1 MSDVRV
7 RDYLAYSKWLLVGW
21 AAGLLVGWMLDR
33 YFSFGNPVLEGL
45 SRFIVGYGDTIGA
58 SLGMLVGRLRA
69 RRKSHAETFWLG
81 TVLGTLVGPLVHFVM
96 LRLGFSSAG
105 VPGALIAVA
114 YSNAD
119 NWGGVLSSFLSARPG
134 NTLAGALAKL
144 YQDKFVVANIAV
156 LLLLL
161 GLAIAIRLAGFAPTS
176 YLSTAIEGA
185 VLDNDS
191 TLAVLLFYFWSR
203 RA

>member
-1 MSDVRV
+1 MSDARV
-7 RDYLAYSKWLLVGW
+7 RDYLAYSKWLIVGW

-33 YFSFGNPVLEGL
+33 YFSFGDPALEGL

-58 SLGMLVGRLRA
+58 SLGMLVGRLRT

-81 TVLGTLVGPLVHFVM
+81 TVLGTLIGPLVHFVM

-119 NWGGVLSSFLSARPG
+119 NWGGVLSSFLAARRG
-134 NTLAGALAKL
+134 NTLAGVLAKL

-161 GLAIAIRLAGFAPTS
+161 GLAIGIRLAGFAPAS

-203 RA
+203 RP